1 MDIRYIDLNAPKSKM
16 DLQFREEK
24 VCMAYQNERA
34 DLVPYVDKATFDK
47 LVGALKSHD
56 EETSKMILDDLG
68 L

>member
-1 MDIRYIDLNAPKSKM
+1 M